1 MLQLHS
7 ILPQTLTEFYHE
19 NLILEQLGEFYRCNP
34 MLVTSCCILGLLYI
48 YYSLRVAG
56 VPELHCR
63 RGTSLHRLLTS
74 LPLVRAQ
81 YRPTFWC
88 WESRLQSILV
98 ACVRDLAI
106 PRIHYTRTIRTLA
119 DGGEVAVDWEH
130 GSADT
135 ARDSETPIVVIL
147 PGITGSSQSDYCK
160 ALVNIIRDQV
170 GARVAVFNFR
180 GRGGVK
186 VKSPRTY
193 CAANSEDLSEILDY
207 INSTFPRAPVVAL
220 GVSLGG
226 IILGNY
232 LAEKGESARSKLH
245 AAVLISV
252 CFDTFE
258 GTKSL
263 ETPGLN
269 RLLNRHLA
277 TRLVATI
284 KEVKEHFDNNKRW
297 NLEQVFSSTTVREFD
312 ISLTTKMFGYKD
324 VYEYYADARL
334 YDKVES
340 IKVPTLAINAADD
353 PFQPDDSLPK
363 EAAAVSSHVALLTT
377 RYGGHVGWMEGWV
390 PVSGYYWSD
399 RLVAS
404 FLQQA
409 LSSPGRL
416 TEGQ

>member
-1 MLQLHS
+1 M
-7 ILPQTLTEFYHE
+7 
-19 NLILEQLGEFYRCNP
+19 
-34 MLVTSCCILGLLYI
+34 
-48 YYSLRVAG
+48 
-56 VPELHCR
+56 
-63 RGTSLHRLLTS
+63 
-74 LPLVRAQ
+74 
-81 YRPTFWC
+81 
-88 WESRLQSILV
+88 
-98 ACVRDLAI
+98 
-106 PRIHYTRTIRTLA
+106 
-119 DGGEVAVDWEH
+119 DWEH

-220 GVSLGG
+220 GVSLGIMDYPQTTNHFFIGIFGSGPSLHFTHLLHIAGG

-377 RYGGHVGWMEGWV
+377 R
-390 PVSGYYWSD
+390 
-399 RLVAS
+399 
-404 FLQQA
+404 
-409 LSSPGRL
+409 
-416 TEGQ
+416 